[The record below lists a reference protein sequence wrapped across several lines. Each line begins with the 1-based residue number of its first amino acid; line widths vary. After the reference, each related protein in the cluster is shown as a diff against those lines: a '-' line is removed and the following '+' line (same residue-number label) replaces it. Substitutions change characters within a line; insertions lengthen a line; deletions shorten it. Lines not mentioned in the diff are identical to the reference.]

1 MNENNETRDNEE
13 ETEDTTAAESE
24 REPSSSSSS
33 SGAGGAPQT
42 ASTFGMMRYVHA
54 IFFGGA
60 IALAWL
66 FIQIV
71 DTAWARLYN
80 AFGAIPTPSDPMTI
94 VIGALCG
101 FGLAFYLWRHPRVN
115 RLAIEIVTELSKVSW
130 PTRKELSASTVVVI
144 VVSVLASAI
153 IGVFDM
159 FWSWATSA
167 ILHI

>member
-1 MNENNETRDNEE
+1 MNENNETLDNEE
-13 ETEDTTAAESE
+13 EAEAEDTGAAQSE
-24 REPSSSSSS
+24 REASSGG
-33 SGAGGAPQT
+33 SGAGGAQT

-54 IFFGGA
+54 IFFAGA

-80 AFGAIPTPSDPMTI
+80 AFGAMPTPSDWMTI
-94 VIGALCG
+94 VIGAACG